1 MYDLISLTE
10 AALITAIDKLANN
23 IDKLNV
29 NEIRLLH
36 EMYIAGTIEKLQQKF
51 EAAEKDAQEFLAKEE
66 ANETTVSEIVTANE
80 EAEKEVKTTNEKAG
94 EEKPKAKRG
103 RPKAKAK
110 EEDVPVTDFEGNVLP
125 PEKLAKGSE
134 DKIHDEEPAFV
145 PSKAEVKPEVV
156 VEEAS
161 ATEEATKPLEFNEA
175 QLDCYVSEFKREET
189 FESNPEAKAKLTPQ
203 RKKINAFV
211 KEAEGNKAL
220 LRKYFDEILDD
231 ADKGMSFKEIT
242 PFYVDNLAHYLTLR
256 EELARYNEDQIVEK
270 MKEISGGVLY
280 DISQLNRY
288 NIEAILTVLKA

>member
-1 MYDLISLTE
+1 MYDLVSIIE
-10 AALITAIDKLANN
+10 AALITAADKMANN

-29 NEIRLLH
+29 DEIRLLH
-36 EMYIAGTIEKLQQKF
+36 EMYIAGTIEKLQQKLV
-51 EAAEKDAQEFLAKEE
+51 AENNQEPAVEKETKE
-66 ANETTVSEIVTANE
+66 TVSEIITAN
-80 EAEKEVKTTNEKAG
+80 KEVK

-134 DKIHDEEPAFV
+134 DKVHDEEPAFV
-145 PSKAEVKPEVV
+145 PSKAKVKPEVV

-211 KEAEGNKAL
+211 KEAEGNKAV

-270 MKEISGGVLY
+270 MKEISGGVLH

>member
-1 MYDLISLTE
+1 MYDLVSIIE
-10 AALITAIDKLANN
+10 AALITAADKMANN

-29 NEIRLLH
+29 DEIRLLH
-36 EMYIAGTIEKLQQKF
+36 EMYIAGTIEKLQQKLV
-51 EAAEKDAQEFLAKEE
+51 AENNQEPAVEKETKE
-66 ANETTVSEIVTANE
+66 TVSEIVTAKE
-80 EAEKEVKTTNEKAG
+80 EVK

-134 DKIHDEEPAFV
+134 DKVHDEEPAFV

-161 ATEEATKPLEFNEA
+161 VDEEATKPLEFNEA

-211 KEAEGNKAL
+211 KEAEGNKAV

-270 MKEISGGVLY
+270 MKEISGGVLH

>member
-1 MYDLISLTE
+1 MYDLVSLTE

-23 IDKLNV
+23 ADKLTV
-29 NEIRLLH
+29 DEIRLLH

-51 EAAEKDAQEFLAKEE
+51 EEAAKDAQEHLAKEE
-66 ANETTVSEIVTANE
+66 ANETTVSEIVTTKE
-80 EAEKEVKTTNEKAG
+80 EVK

-134 DKIHDEEPAFV
+134 DKVHDEEPAFV
-145 PSKAEVKPEVV
+145 PSKAEVKSKVV
-156 VEEAS
+156 VEKTSVDKE
-161 ATEEATKPLEFNEA
+161 TTKPLEFNEA

-211 KEAEGNKAL
+211 KEAEGNKAV

-270 MKEISGGVLY
+270 MKEISGGVLH

>member
-1 MYDLISLTE
+1 MYDLVSIIE
-10 AALITAIDKLANN
+10 AALITAADKMANN

-29 NEIRLLH
+29 DEIRLLH
-36 EMYIAGTIEKLQQKF
+36 EMYIAGTIEKLQQKLV
-51 EAAEKDAQEFLAKEE
+51 AENNQEPAVEKETKE
-66 ANETTVSEIVTANE
+66 TVSEIVTAKE
-80 EAEKEVKTTNEKAG
+80 EVK

-125 PEKLAKGSE
+125 PEKLVKGSE
-134 DKIHDEEPAFV
+134 DKVHDEEPAFV
-145 PSKAEVKPEVV
+145 PSKAEVKSEVV
-156 VEEAS
+156 VEKTS
-161 ATEEATKPLEFNEA
+161 VDKEATKPLEFNEA

-211 KEAEGNKAL
+211 KEAEGNKAV

-270 MKEISGGVLY
+270 MKEISGGVLH

>member
-1 MYDLISLTE
+1 MYDLVSLTE

-23 IDKLNV
+23 ADKLTV
-29 NEIRLLH
+29 DEIRLLH

-51 EAAEKDAQEFLAKEE
+51 EAAAKDAQEFLAKEE
-66 ANETTVSEIVTANE
+66 TNEATVSEIVTAKE
-80 EAEKEVKTTNEKAG
+80 EVK
-94 EEKPKAKRG
+94 EEKSKAKRG

-134 DKIHDEEPAFV
+134 DKVHDEEPAFV
-145 PSKAEVKPEVV
+145 PSKAEVKPEVI
-156 VEEAS
+156 VEKAS
-161 ATEEATKPLEFNEA
+161 TDEEATKPLEFNEA

-211 KEAEGNKAL
+211 KEAKGNKAL

-231 ADKGMSFKEIT
+231 ANKGMSFKEIT

-270 MKEISGGVLY
+270 MKEISGGVLH

>member
-1 MYDLISLTE
+1 MYDLVSLTE

-23 IDKLNV
+23 ADKLTV
-29 NEIRLLH
+29 DEIRLLH

-66 ANETTVSEIVTANE
+66 ANETTVSKIVTVKE
-80 EAEKEVKTTNEKAG
+80 EVK

-134 DKIHDEEPAFV
+134 DKVHDEEPAFV
-145 PSKAEVKPEVV
+145 PSKTEVKPEVV
-156 VEEAS
+156 VEKAS

-189 FESNPEAKAKLTPQ
+189 FESNPEAKAKLTSQ

-211 KEAEGNKAL
+211 KEAEGNKAV

-270 MKEISGGVLY
+270 MKEISGGILH

>member
-1 MYDLISLTE
+1 MYDLVSLTE

-23 IDKLNV
+23 ADKLTV
-29 NEIRLLH
+29 DEIRLLH

-51 EAAEKDAQEFLAKEE
+51 EAAEKDAQEFLVKEE
-66 ANETTVSEIVTANE
+66 ANEATVSEIVTAKE
-80 EAEKEVKTTNEKAG
+80 EVK

-134 DKIHDEEPAFV
+134 DKVHDEEPAFV

-161 ATEEATKPLEFNEA
+161 ATEEETKPLEFNEA

-211 KEAEGNKAL
+211 KEAEGNKAI

-270 MKEISGGVLY
+270 MKEISGGVLH

>member
-1 MYDLISLTE
+1 MYDLVSLTE

-23 IDKLNV
+23 ADKLTV
-29 NEIRLLH
+29 DEIRLLH

-66 ANETTVSEIVTANE
+66 ANETTVSKIVTVKE
-80 EAEKEVKTTNEKAG
+80 EVK

-134 DKIHDEEPAFV
+134 DKVHDEEPAFV

-211 KEAEGNKAL
+211 KEAEGNKAV

-270 MKEISGGVLY
+270 MKEISGGVLH

>member
-1 MYDLISLTE
+1 MYDLVSLTE

-23 IDKLNV
+23 ADKLTV
-29 NEIRLLH
+29 DEIRLLH

-66 ANETTVSEIVTANE
+66 AKETTVSEIVTASE
-80 EAEKEVKTTNEKAG
+80 EVK

-134 DKIHDEEPAFV
+134 DKVHDEEPAFV

-270 MKEISGGVLY
+270 MKEISGGVLH

>member
-1 MYDLISLTE
+1 MYDLVSIIE
-10 AALITAIDKLANN
+10 AALITAADKMANN

-29 NEIRLLH
+29 DEIRLLH
-36 EMYIAGTIEKLQQKF
+36 EMYIAGTIEKLQQKLV
-51 EAAEKDAQEFLAKEE
+51 AENNQEPAVEKETKE
-66 ANETTVSEIVTANE
+66 TVSEIITAN
-80 EAEKEVKTTNEKAG
+80 KEVK

-103 RPKAKAK
+103 RPKARAK
-110 EEDVPVTDFEGNVLP
+110 EEDVPVTDFEGNILP
-125 PEKLAKGSE
+125 PEKLMKGSE
-134 DKIHDEEPAFV
+134 DKVHDEEPTFV
-145 PSKAEVKPEVV
+145 PSKAEVKSEVI
-156 VEEAS
+156 VEKTS
-161 ATEEATKPLEFNEA
+161 VDEEATKPLEFNEA

-211 KEAEGNKAL
+211 KEAEGNKAV

-270 MKEISGGVLY
+270 MKEISGGVLH

>member
-1 MYDLISLTE
+1 MYDLVSLTE

-23 IDKLNV
+23 ADKLTV
-29 NEIRLLH
+29 DEIRLLH

-66 ANETTVSEIVTANE
+66 AKETTVSEIVTAKE
-80 EAEKEVKTTNEKAG
+80 EVK

-134 DKIHDEEPAFV
+134 DKVHDEEPAFV

-211 KEAEGNKAL
+211 KEAEGNKAV

-270 MKEISGGVLY
+270 MKEISGGVLH

>member
-1 MYDLISLTE
+1 MYDLVSIIE
-10 AALITAIDKLANN
+10 AALITAADKMANN

-29 NEIRLLH
+29 DEIRLLH
-36 EMYIAGTIEKLQQKF
+36 EMYIAGTIEKLQQKLVAKNNQ
-51 EAAEKDAQEFLAKEE
+51 EPAVEKETKE
-66 ANETTVSEIVTANE
+66 TVSEIVTAKE
-80 EAEKEVKTTNEKAG
+80 EVK

-134 DKIHDEEPAFV
+134 DKVHDEEPAFV

-211 KEAEGNKAL
+211 KEAEGNKAV

-270 MKEISGGVLY
+270 MKEISGGVLH

>member
-1 MYDLISLTE
+1 MYDLVSLTE

-23 IDKLNV
+23 ADKLTV
-29 NEIRLLH
+29 DEIRLLH

-66 ANETTVSEIVTANE
+66 ANETTVSEIVTTKE
-80 EAEKEVKTTNEKAG
+80 EVK
-94 EEKPKAKRG
+94 EEKPKTKRG

-134 DKIHDEEPAFV
+134 DKVHDEEPAFV

-211 KEAEGNKAL
+211 KEAEDNKAV

-270 MKEISGGVLY
+270 MKEISGGVLH

>member
-1 MYDLISLTE
+1 MYDLVSLTE

-23 IDKLNV
+23 ADKLTV
-29 NEIRLLH
+29 DEIRLLH

-66 ANETTVSEIVTANE
+66 ANEATVSEIVTVKE
-80 EAEKEVKTTNEKAG
+80 EVK

-134 DKIHDEEPAFV
+134 DKVHDEEPAFV
-145 PSKAEVKPEVV
+145 PSKAEVKSEVV
-156 VEEAS
+156 VEKTS
-161 ATEEATKPLEFNEA
+161 VDEEATKPLEFNEA

-211 KEAEGNKAL
+211 KEAEGNKAV

-270 MKEISGGVLY
+270 MKEISGGVLH

>member
-1 MYDLISLTE
+1 MYDLVSLTE

-23 IDKLNV
+23 ADKLTV
-29 NEIRLLH
+29 DEIRLLH

-66 ANETTVSEIVTANE
+66 ANEATVSEIVTAKE
-80 EAEKEVKTTNEKAG
+80 EAK

-134 DKIHDEEPAFV
+134 DKVHDEEPAFV

-156 VEEAS
+156 VKEAS
-161 ATEEATKPLEFNEA
+161 TTKEATKPLEFNES

-211 KEAEGNKAL
+211 KEAEGNKAV

-231 ADKGMSFKEIT
+231 ADKGMSFKKIT

-270 MKEISGGVLY
+270 MKEISGGVLH

>member
-1 MYDLISLTE
+1 MYDLVSLTE

-23 IDKLNV
+23 ADKLTV
-29 NEIRLLH
+29 DEIRLLH

-51 EAAEKDAQEFLAKEE
+51 EVAEKDAQEFLAKEE
-66 ANETTVSEIVTANE
+66 ANETTVSKIVTVKE
-80 EAEKEVKTTNEKAG
+80 EVK

-134 DKIHDEEPAFV
+134 DKVHDEEPAFV

-211 KEAEGNKAL
+211 KEAEGNKAV

-270 MKEISGGVLY
+270 MKEISGGVLH

>member
-1 MYDLISLTE
+1 MYDLVSLTE

-23 IDKLNV
+23 ADKLTV
-29 NEIRLLH
+29 DEIRLLH

-51 EAAEKDAQEFLAKEE
+51 EAAEKDAQEFLAKEK
-66 ANETTVSEIVTANE
+66 ANEAIVSEIVTANE
-80 EAEKEVKTTNEKAG
+80 EVK

-134 DKIHDEEPAFV
+134 DKVHDEEPAFV

-161 ATEEATKPLEFNEA
+161 ATEEATKSLEFNES

-211 KEAEGNKAL
+211 KEAEGNKAI

-270 MKEISGGVLY
+270 MKEISGGVLH

>member
-1 MYDLISLTE
+1 MYDLVSVIE
-10 AALITAIDKLANN
+10 AALITAADKMANN

-29 NEIRLLH
+29 DEIRLLH
-36 EMYIAGTIEKLQQKF
+36 EMYIAGTIEKLQQKL
-51 EAAEKDAQEFLAKEE
+51 EAESDDKQEPISEETKE
-66 ANETTVSEIVTANE
+66 TVSEIVTASE
-80 EAEKEVKTTNEKAG
+80 EVK

-103 RPKAKAK
+103 RPKVKAK

-134 DKIHDEEPAFV
+134 DKVHDEEPAFV

-156 VEEAS
+156 VEKTS
-161 ATEEATKPLEFNEA
+161 IDEEAIKPLEFNES

-211 KEAEGNKAL
+211 KEAEGNKAV

-270 MKEISGGVLY
+270 MKEISGGVLH

>member
-1 MYDLISLTE
+1 MYDLVSLTE

-23 IDKLNV
+23 ADKLTV
-29 NEIRLLH
+29 YEIRLLH

-66 ANETTVSEIVTANE
+66 ANETTVSKIVTVK
-80 EAEKEVKTTNEKAG
+80 EKVK

-134 DKIHDEEPAFV
+134 DKVHDEEPAFV

-211 KEAEGNKAL
+211 KEAEGNKAV

-270 MKEISGGVLY
+270 MKEISGGVLH

>member
-1 MYDLISLTE
+1 MYDLVSLTE

-23 IDKLNV
+23 ADKLTV
-29 NEIRLLH
+29 DEIRLLH

-66 ANETTVSEIVTANE
+66 ANEATVSEIVMAKE
-80 EAEKEVKTTNEKAG
+80 EAK

-134 DKIHDEEPAFV
+134 DKVHDEEPAFV

-211 KEAEGNKAL
+211 KEAEGNKAV

-270 MKEISGGVLY
+270 MKEISGGVLH

>member
-1 MYDLISLTE
+1 MYDLVSLTE

-23 IDKLNV
+23 ADKLTV

-66 ANETTVSEIVTANE
+66 AKEATVSEIVMAKE
-80 EAEKEVKTTNEKAG
+80 EVK

-134 DKIHDEEPAFV
+134 DKVHDEEPAFV

-161 ATEEATKPLEFNEA
+161 ATQEATKPLEFNEA

-211 KEAEGNKAL
+211 KEAEGNKAV

-270 MKEISGGVLY
+270 MKEISGGVLH

>member
-1 MYDLISLTE
+1 MYDLVSIIES
-10 AALITAIDKLANN
+10 ALITAADKMANN

-29 NEIRLLH
+29 DEIRLLH
-36 EMYIAGTIEKLQQKF
+36 EMYIAGTIEKLQQKLV
-51 EAAEKDAQEFLAKEE
+51 AENNQEPTVEKETKE
-66 ANETTVSEIVTANE
+66 TVSEIVTAKE
-80 EAEKEVKTTNEKAG
+80 EVK

-134 DKIHDEEPAFV
+134 DKVHDEEPAFV

-156 VEEAS
+156 VEKTS
-161 ATEEATKPLEFNEA
+161 VDKEATKPLEFNEA

-211 KEAEGNKAL
+211 KEAEGNKTV

-256 EELARYNEDQIVEK
+256 EELARYNEDQIVKK
-270 MKEISGGVLY
+270 MKEISGGVLH

>member
-1 MYDLISLTE
+1 MYDLVSIIE
-10 AALITAIDKLANN
+10 AALITAADKMANN

-29 NEIRLLH
+29 DEIRLLH
-36 EMYIAGTIEKLQQKF
+36 EMYIAGTIEKLQQKLV
-51 EAAEKDAQEFLAKEE
+51 AENNNDQEPVAEETKE
-66 ANETTVSEIVTANE
+66 TVSEIVTASE
-80 EAEKEVKTTNEKAG
+80 EVK

-125 PEKLAKGSE
+125 PEKLMKGSE
-134 DKIHDEEPAFV
+134 DKVHDKEPAFV

-156 VEEAS
+156 VEETS
-161 ATEEATKPLEFNEA
+161 ATEETTKSLEFNES

-211 KEAEGNKAL
+211 KEAEGNKAV

-270 MKEISGGVLY
+270 MKEISGGVLH

>member
-1 MYDLISLTE
+1 MYDLVSLTE

-23 IDKLNV
+23 ADKLTV
-29 NEIRLLH
+29 DEIRLLH

-51 EAAEKDAQEFLAKEE
+51 KAAEKDAQEFLAKEE
-66 ANETTVSEIVTANE
+66 ANEATVSEIVTAKE
-80 EAEKEVKTTNEKAG
+80 EVK

-134 DKIHDEEPAFV
+134 DKVHDEEPAFV

-211 KEAEGNKAL
+211 KEAEGNKAV

-270 MKEISGGVLY
+270 MKEISGGVLH

>member
-1 MYDLISLTE
+1 MYDLVSLTE
-10 AALITAIDKLANN
+10 AALIAAIDKLVNN
-23 IDKLNV
+23 ADKLTV
-29 NEIRLLH
+29 DEIRLLH
-36 EMYIAGTIEKLQQKF
+36 EMYIASTIEKLQQKF

-66 ANETTVSEIVTANE
+66 ANETTVSKIVTVKE
-80 EAEKEVKTTNEKAG
+80 EVK

-134 DKIHDEEPAFV
+134 DKVHDEEPAFV
-145 PSKAEVKPEVV
+145 LSKAEVKPEVV

-161 ATEEATKPLEFNEA
+161 ANEEATKPLEFNEA

-211 KEAEGNKAL
+211 KEAEGNKAV

-270 MKEISGGVLY
+270 MKEISGGVLH

>member
-1 MYDLISLTE
+1 MYDLVSLTE

-23 IDKLNV
+23 ADKLTV
-29 NEIRLLH
+29 DEIRLLH

-66 ANETTVSEIVTANE
+66 ANEATVSEIVTAKE
-80 EAEKEVKTTNEKAG
+80 EVK

-134 DKIHDEEPAFV
+134 DKVHDEEPAFV

-211 KEAEGNKAL
+211 KEAEGNKAV

-270 MKEISGGVLY
+270 MKEISGGVLH

>member
-1 MYDLISLTE
+1 MYDLVSLTE

-23 IDKLNV
+23 ADKLTV
-29 NEIRLLH
+29 DEIRLLH

-66 ANETTVSEIVTANE
+66 ANEATVSEIVTANE
-80 EAEKEVKTTNEKAG
+80 EVK

-125 PEKLAKGSE
+125 LEKLAKGSE
-134 DKIHDEEPAFV
+134 DKVHDEEPAFV
-145 PSKAEVKPEVV
+145 PSKEEVKPEVV

-161 ATEEATKPLEFNEA
+161 ATEKTTKPLEFNEA

-211 KEAEGNKAL
+211 KEAEGNKAV

-270 MKEISGGVLY
+270 MKEISGGVLH

>member
-1 MYDLISLTE
+1 MYDLVSLTE

-23 IDKLNV
+23 ADKLTV
-29 NEIRLLH
+29 DEIRLLH

-66 ANETTVSEIVTANE
+66 ANEATVSEIVTAKE
-80 EAEKEVKTTNEKAG
+80 EVK

-134 DKIHDEEPAFV
+134 DKVHDEEPAFV

-156 VEEAS
+156 VEKTS
-161 ATEEATKPLEFNEA
+161 VDEEAIKPLEFNEA

-203 RKKINAFV
+203 RKKINTFV
-211 KEAEGNKAL
+211 KEAEGNKAI

-270 MKEISGGVLY
+270 MKEISGGVLH

>member
-1 MYDLISLTE
+1 LGESDVVKRQPVI
-10 AALITAIDKLANN
+10 
-23 IDKLNV
+23 
-29 NEIRLLH
+29 
-36 EMYIAGTIEKLQQKF
+36 
-51 EAAEKDAQEFLAKEE
+51 KE
-66 ANETTVSEIVTANE
+66 TVSEIVTANE
-80 EAEKEVKTTNEKAG
+80 EVK

-134 DKIHDEEPAFV
+134 DKVHDEEPTFV
-145 PSKAEVKPEVV
+145 PSKTEVKPKVI

-161 ATEEATKPLEFNEA
+161 ATEEATKPLEFNES

-211 KEAEGNKAL
+211 KEAEGNKAV

-270 MKEISGGVLY
+270 MKEISGGVLH

>member
-1 MYDLISLTE
+1 MYDLVSIIE
-10 AALITAIDKLANN
+10 AALITAADKMANN

-29 NEIRLLH
+29 DEIRLLH
-36 EMYIAGTIEKLQQKF
+36 EMYIAGTIEKLQQKLV
-51 EAAEKDAQEFLAKEE
+51 AENNQEPAVEKETKE
-66 ANETTVSEIVTANE
+66 TVSEIITAN
-80 EAEKEVKTTNEKAG
+80 KEVK

-134 DKIHDEEPAFV
+134 DKVHDEESAFV

-211 KEAEGNKAL
+211 KEAEGNKAI
-220 LRKYFDEILDD
+220 LRKYFDEILDN

-270 MKEISGGVLY
+270 MKEISGGVLH

>member
-1 MYDLISLTE
+1 MYDLVSLTE
-10 AALITAIDKLANN
+10 AALITAIDKLVNN
-23 IDKLNV
+23 ADKLTV
-29 NEIRLLH
+29 DEIRLLH

-66 ANETTVSEIVTANE
+66 AKEATVSEIVTAKE
-80 EAEKEVKTTNEKAG
+80 EVK

-134 DKIHDEEPAFV
+134 DKVHDEEPAFV

-211 KEAEGNKAL
+211 KEAEGNKAV

-270 MKEISGGVLY
+270 MKEISGGVLH

>member
-1 MYDLISLTE
+1 MYDLVSLTE

-23 IDKLNV
+23 ANKLTV
-29 NEIRLLH
+29 DEIRLLH

-66 ANETTVSEIVTANE
+66 ANEATVSEIVTAKE
-80 EAEKEVKTTNEKAG
+80 EVK

-134 DKIHDEEPAFV
+134 DKVHDEEPAFV
-145 PSKAEVKPEVV
+145 PSKAKVKPEVV

-161 ATEEATKPLEFNEA
+161 ATEEATKPLEFNES

-211 KEAEGNKAL
+211 KEAEGNKAV

-270 MKEISGGVLY
+270 MKEISGGVLH

>member
-1 MYDLISLTE
+1 MYDLVSIIE
-10 AALITAIDKLANN
+10 AALITAADKMANN

-29 NEIRLLH
+29 DEIRLLH
-36 EMYIAGTIEKLQQKF
+36 EMYIAGTIEKLQQKLV
-51 EAAEKDAQEFLAKEE
+51 AENNQELAVEKETKE
-66 ANETTVSEIVTANE
+66 TVSEIITAN
-80 EAEKEVKTTNEKAG
+80 KEVK

-103 RPKAKAK
+103 RPKTKAK
-110 EEDVPVTDFEGNVLP
+110 EEDVPVTDFEGNILP
-125 PEKLAKGSE
+125 PEKLMKGSE
-134 DKIHDEEPAFV
+134 DKIPDEEPTFV
-145 PSKAEVKPEVV
+145 PSKGEVKSEVV
-156 VEEAS
+156 VEKTS
-161 ATEEATKPLEFNEA
+161 VDEEATKPLEFNES

-211 KEAEGNKAL
+211 KEAEGNKAV

-270 MKEISGGVLY
+270 MKEISGGVLH

>member
-1 MYDLISLTE
+1 MYDLVSLTE

-23 IDKLNV
+23 ADKLTV
-29 NEIRLLH
+29 DEIRLLH

-51 EAAEKDAQEFLAKEE
+51 EAAEKDAQEFLAKKE
-66 ANETTVSEIVTANE
+66 AKEATVSEIVMAKE
-80 EAEKEVKTTNEKAG
+80 EVK

-103 RPKAKAK
+103 RPKAEAK

-134 DKIHDEEPAFV
+134 DKVHDEEPAFV

-189 FESNPEAKAKLTPQ
+189 FESNPEAKAKLTSQ

-211 KEAEGNKAL
+211 KEAEGNKAV

-270 MKEISGGVLY
+270 MKEISGGVLH

>member
-1 MYDLISLTE
+1 MYDLVSLTE

-23 IDKLNV
+23 ADKLTV
-29 NEIRLLH
+29 DEIRLLH

-51 EAAEKDAQEFLAKEE
+51 EATEKDAQEFLAKEE
-66 ANETTVSEIVTANE
+66 ANETTVSEIVTAKE
-80 EAEKEVKTTNEKAG
+80 EVK
-94 EEKPKAKRG
+94 EEKPKAKHG

-110 EEDVPVTDFEGNVLP
+110 EKDVPVTDFEGNVLP

-134 DKIHDEEPAFV
+134 DKVHDEEPAFV

-211 KEAEGNKAL
+211 KEAEGNKAV

-270 MKEISGGVLY
+270 MKEISGGVLHN
-280 DISQLNRY
+280 ISQLNRY

>member
-1 MYDLISLTE
+1 MYDLVSVIE
-10 AALITAIDKLANN
+10 AALITAADKMANN

-29 NEIRLLH
+29 DEIRLLH
-36 EMYIAGTIEKLQQKF
+36 EMYIAGTIEKLQQKLV
-51 EAAEKDAQEFLAKEE
+51 AENNQEPAVEKETKE
-66 ANETTVSEIVTANE
+66 TVSEIVTAKE
-80 EAEKEVKTTNEKAG
+80 EVK
-94 EEKPKAKRG
+94 EEKPKTKRG

-211 KEAEGNKAL
+211 KEAEGNKAV

-270 MKEISGGVLY
+270 MKEISGGVLH

>member
-1 MYDLISLTE
+1 MYDLVSIIE
-10 AALITAIDKLANN
+10 AALITAADKMANN

-29 NEIRLLH
+29 DEIRLLH
-36 EMYIAGTIEKLQQKF
+36 EMYIAGTIEKLQQKLV
-51 EAAEKDAQEFLAKEE
+51 AENNQEPAVEKETKE
-66 ANETTVSEIVTANE
+66 TVSEIVTAKE
-80 EAEKEVKTTNEKAG
+80 EVK

-103 RPKAKAK
+103 RPKTKAK
-110 EEDVPVTDFEGNVLP
+110 KEDVPVTDFEGNVLP

-134 DKIHDEEPAFV
+134 DKVHDEEPAFV

-161 ATEEATKPLEFNEA
+161 ATEKTTKPLEFNES

-211 KEAEGNKAL
+211 KEAEGNKAV

-270 MKEISGGVLY
+270 MKEISGGVLH

>member
-1 MYDLISLTE
+1 MYDLVSLTE

-23 IDKLNV
+23 ADKLTV
-29 NEIRLLH
+29 DEIRLLH

-51 EAAEKDAQEFLAKEE
+51 EVAEKDAQEFLAKEE
-66 ANETTVSEIVTANE
+66 ANEATVSEIVTANE
-80 EAEKEVKTTNEKAG
+80 EVK

-134 DKIHDEEPAFV
+134 DKVHDEEPAFV
-145 PSKAEVKPEVV
+145 PSKTEVKPEVV

-161 ATEEATKPLEFNEA
+161 ATEKTTKPLEFNES

-270 MKEISGGVLY
+270 MKEISGGVLH

>member
-1 MYDLISLTE
+1 MYDLVSIIE
-10 AALITAIDKLANN
+10 AALITAADKMANN

-29 NEIRLLH
+29 DEIRLLH
-36 EMYIAGTIEKLQQKF
+36 EMYIAGTIKKLQQKLV
-51 EAAEKDAQEFLAKEE
+51 AENNQEPAVEKEIKE
-66 ANETTVSEIVTANE
+66 TVSEIVMAKE
-80 EAEKEVKTTNEKAG
+80 EVK

-110 EEDVPVTDFEGNVLP
+110 EEDVSVTDFEGNVLP

-134 DKIHDEEPAFV
+134 DKVHDEEPAFV
-145 PSKAEVKPEVV
+145 PSKAEVKPEVI
-156 VEEAS
+156 VEKTS
-161 ATEEATKPLEFNEA
+161 VDKEATKPLEFNEA

-211 KEAEGNKAL
+211 KEAEGNKAV

-270 MKEISGGVLY
+270 MKEISGGVLH

>member
-1 MYDLISLTE
+1 MYDLVSLTE

-23 IDKLNV
+23 ADKLTV
-29 NEIRLLH
+29 DEIRLLH

-51 EAAEKDAQEFLAKEE
+51 EAAEKDAQEFLAKKE
-66 ANETTVSEIVTANE
+66 ANEATVSEIVTAKE
-80 EAEKEVKTTNEKAG
+80 EVK
-94 EEKPKAKRG
+94 EEKPRAKRG

-134 DKIHDEEPAFV
+134 DKVHDEEPAFV

-161 ATEEATKPLEFNEA
+161 ATEEETKPLEFNEA

-211 KEAEGNKAL
+211 KEAEGNKTV

-270 MKEISGGVLY
+270 MKEISGGVLH